1 MEAKICRWGN
11 SLAVRIPIGIARSA
25 KLKEGSDL
33 EIAEADGCIVLRPLN
48 KTGYDLDAL
57 LSQIT
62 EDNIHEE
69 IESSGPVGREEW

>member
-1 MEAKICRWGN
+1 METKVSRWGN

-33 EIAEADGCIVLRPLN
+33 EISEADGCIILRPLK

-62 EDNIHEE
+62 EKNIHEE
-69 IESSGPVGREEW
+69 IESGGPVGREEW